1 MNFFEPALYS
11 PIPTFYM
18 TFHKM
23 QYCRTFINSNT
34 VDAENSLGRSKA
46 LAQLRAIE
54 INEYITLIYAT
65 EAFMTS
71 GLCM

>member
-1 MNFFEPALYS
+1 
-11 PIPTFYM
+11 
-18 TFHKM
+18 M

-34 VDAENSLGRSKA
+34 VDAENSLGRSKT

-54 INEYITLIYAT
+54 INEYITLIYAK